1 MSILIQFCSVSKNF
15 GNKSLIDNIS
25 FSIKR
30 GDLTTI
36 IGPNGA
42 GKTTIAKLILGLEKP
57 SSGDVNVASKLKI
70 GYVPQTLD
78 FDQSLPMKAEEF
90 LTLLSP
96 NFDQEKDSYL
106 LHFADFD
113 HIKNQDISVLS
124 GGQLQKLFLVT
135 TLLNKPDLIVLD
147 EPIKSLDVIS
157 QQTFYQII
165 ERIKTEYKLT
175 VVMISHDLFTVM
187 KNSDQ
192 VICVNNHI
200 CCSGHPSDI
209 LHNKDFVETLSAIGF
224 YTHHHD
230 HNH

>member
-1 MSILIQFCSVSKNF
+1 MSILIEFCSVSKNF
-15 GNKSLIDNIS
+15 GKKSLIDNIS

-57 SSGDVNVASKLKI
+57 SSGNVNITSKLKI
-70 GYVPQTLD
+70 GYVPQALD
-78 FDQSLPMKAEEF
+78 FDQSLPMKAAKF
-90 LTLLSP
+90 LALLSP
-96 NFDQEKDSYL
+96 NVDHERDSYL

-113 HIKNQDISVLS
+113 NIKNEDISVLS

-157 QQTFYQII
+157 QQAFYQII
-165 ERIKTEYKLT
+165 ERIKTEYTLT

-209 LHNKDFVETLSAIGF
+209 LRNKDFVETLSAIGF
-224 YTHHHD
+224 YAHHHD